1 VYVQREI
8 DDYLTRFFSGSAPRA
23 LILAGIVGCGK
34 TTVVQHLL
42 ERIAPHRAVF
52 SFTGDEVGFRNTVA
66 TDTAFLVN
74 RVRSSTQ
81 GPALVFVD
89 EVQKTEAVFDALKI
103 CFDAGVSFVVS
114 GSNPAYLATAARR
127 RLQRRA
133 DFMTLAP
140 FSLPE
145 ILHNQGWIH
154 LEKCQEGLLDILDRN
169 TQLTVPDLG
178 LRLTEEIQT
187 LSLRYLKIG
196 GLPLAHLEVDATLA
210 MRQIR
215 TVVERGFEV
224 IRHDNKNISDAVRT
238 YLARNQSREF
248 SYQSVM
254 QRTGVRRRD
263 DINSEIEELQGHG
276 YLHAKRPTLMGEDR
290 RSYLCV
296 YAYADPGI
304 VSYLSGTEEPLSDDL
319 GHRLEGMVHAR
330 LEFLRQLIP
339 LKTELAYYKPFTVDQ
354 NNKTKFGPGEIDFV
368 YSRGTRHVPIE
379 VKLTA
384 DVAAIDSTLV
394 ENFVRRYESPYGIIL
409 YGGVPQI
416 RDDRRLI
423 YWPYWAV

>member
-1 VYVQREI
+1 MYIEREV
-8 DDYLTRFFSGSAPRA
+8 DDHLTRIFSDSTPRA

-34 TTVVQHLL
+34 TTLVQHLL
-42 ERIAPHRAVF
+42 DRIAPHRAVF
-52 SFTGDEVGFRNTVA
+52 SFTGDDVGFRNAVA
-66 TDTAFLVN
+66 TDTAFLLN

-103 CFDAGVSFVVS
+103 CFDAGVSFIVS

-145 ILHNQGWIH
+145 ILHHQGWIP
-154 LEKCQEGLLDILDRN
+154 LEKCQKGFLDILDRN
-169 TQLTVPDLG
+169 SLPTIPDLG
-178 LRLTEEIQT
+178 LRLTPEIQNRC
-187 LSLRYLKIG
+187 LRYLRIG
-196 GLPLAHLEVDATLA
+196 GLPVAQLEVDSTLV

-224 IRHDNKNISDAVRT
+224 TRHDNKNISDVVRI
-238 YLARNQSREF
+238 YLASNHSREF
-248 SYQSVM
+248 AYQGIM

-263 DINSEIEELQGHG
+263 DINSEIEDLLGHG

-296 YAYADPGI
+296 YAYADPGV
-304 VSYLSGTEEPLSDDL
+304 VSYLTGIDEPSSDDL

-339 LKTELAYYKPFTVDQ
+339 LKSELAYYKPFTVDQ
-354 NNKTKFGPGEIDFV
+354 NNKTKFGPGEIDFI
-368 YSRGTRHVPIE
+368 YSRGTRQIPLE

-384 DVAAIDSTLV
+384 DVAAIDSTLL
-394 ENFVRRYESPYGIIL
+394 EDFVRRYKSPYGVIL
-409 YGGVPQI
+409 YGGVPQT
-416 RDDRRLI
+416 RPDRRLV